1 MVALSLPIFC
11 DHAPVAWQDRI
22 LELEEEARQLGHLNL
37 YEVFAG
43 SKAFKRESEFWC
55 WVAHTFEYCDDPIKQ
70 NCLTRAG
77 EDEFITQACRLTPL
91 SLVPLGPPG
100 KFSIWLTRSVHGK
113 SKQNPLGNGSPFAQ
127 KGNKLATFV
136 ANGLRLISWRR
147 CFYLMEQPMSS
158 VLEYHPDV
166 KKALLETGGKR
177 IYCKIGND
185 GGFYPKPTF
194 LYSNAPWVHQ
204 VDGQFNFTSN
214 VMGRLARR
222 VGRFVNGTTSLTSSA
237 AYPIEFTYIICRT
250 HFCWVQ
256 KLQAQEYVM
265 LTLGLCP
272 VLQSYMKKRVV
283 LEVYYTITSFLTV

>member
-37 YEVFAG
+37 YDVFAG

-100 KFSIWLTRSVHGK
+100 NFSIWLTRSVHGK
-113 SKQNPLGNGSPFAQ
+113 SKQNPLGNGSPFAK

-158 VLEYHPDV
+158 VLEYHPDM
-166 KKALLETGGKR
+166 KQALLETGGKR
-177 IYCKIGND
+177 IYCKIGNA

-222 VGRFVNGTTSLTSSA
+222 VGSRATHFCVL
-237 AYPIEFTYIICRT
+237 

-256 KLQAQEYVM
+256 QLQGQEYVM

-272 VLQSYMKKRVV
+272 VLQSYMKKQVV